1 MAATT
6 TRLGSSSL
14 EVQRLAFGCEQLGG
28 HDWGNVD
35 VAAIERAIDV
45 AVSHGAMLF
54 DTADCYGLGES
65 ERRLGQAL
73 RAHRDR
79 ALIATKFGVRF
90 SDSGAIF
97 YDSRA
102 EWIDHALH
110 ASLRRLST
118 EVIDLYQMHYWDG
131 ATPLTAV
138 CDHLEMLR
146 GQGKI
151 RWYGLT
157 NHLPQHFD
165 VAAYPG
171 LVSVSLEYSL
181 VHREHEHAA
190 SALARR
196 GLSFLSYGSLGQGV
210 LSGKYGDEHRFPEN
224 DRRSR
229 SSYVNFHGDRY
240 QRNLLIVKA
249 LQHWARQID
258 ASAPQIALAWIF
270 QRIPGSIAL
279 VGIKQPRHM
288 SEALGAL
295 TLELPPAA
303 LAELDAVSS
312 GTAA

>member
-1 MAATT
+1 MPPTT
-6 TRLGSSSL
+6 THLGSSSL

-28 HDWGNVD
+28 HDWGDVD
-35 VAAIERAIDV
+35 IAAIERAIDV

-65 ERRLGQAL
+65 ERRLGRAL

-110 ASLRRLST
+110 ASLQRLGT

-131 ATPLTAV
+131 STPLAAV
-138 CDHLEMLR
+138 FDHLEVLR
-146 GQGKI
+146 DQGKI

-165 VAAYPG
+165 ASAYPG

-190 SALARR
+190 RALAHR
-196 GLSFLSYGSLGQGV
+196 GLSFLSYGCLGQGV
-210 LSGKYGDEHRFPEN
+210 LSGKYGDEHRFPAN

-249 LQHWARQID
+249 MQHWARQLD
-258 ASAPQIALAWIF
+258 ASTPQIALAWIF

-288 SEALGAL
+288 SEALCAL

-303 LAELDAVSS
+303 VAELDVVSS
-312 GTAA
+312 GAAA